1 MPEAAGAD
9 GPADAPE
16 AASMPE
22 AAGAP
27 DPADAPEA
35 SKSVEDACG
44 QPALSAP
51 AIPAEGASGA
61 SGHEQP
67 VNQNGKERV
76 MEKTLKVEGMM
87 CQHCVAHVKRAL
99 EGVEGVEEAVVDLD
113 AGTAKAL
120 LSADVPGQALVA
132 AVEEAG
138 YEAQVA

>member
-1 MPEAAGAD
+1 M
-9 GPADAPE
+9 
-16 AASMPE
+16 
-22 AAGAP
+22 
-27 DPADAPEA
+27 
-35 SKSVEDACG
+35 
-44 QPALSAP
+44 
-51 AIPAEGASGA
+51 
-61 SGHEQP
+61 EQ
-67 VNQNGKERV
+67 
-76 MEKTLKVEGMM
+76 TLKVEGMM